1 MKRKNNSIKLTTKIS
16 FIFLVLLSLL
26 LVIGL
31 SEVFNLRS
39 VNDNLNH
46 IYSVNMKAIQD
57 VRTLRENVQ
66 ESQLNTLLAADQR
79 NSYNLTRYND
89 EINSIN
95 LENSSIMQQYE
106 KSVSSSKEKS
116 LLKDLKMMLDDYIK
130 ARDGVL
136 DAVKLSDY
144 SKAKE
149 LITNVTLK
157 RDSVDNTIK
166 SIVLF
171 NQNEARQAYEDSKST
186 YNLSLSI
193 TYIILGVSLTLA
205 VICSTYLRFY
215 ISKKLKSI
223 ISFTEKLKNGDLST
237 TVKLKNMDEF
247 GIIENSLNET
257 VLSLRQVISEI
268 NNSAVN
274 LSSSSEELSATI
286 EEVTSKVDTIN
297 ESIQH
302 IGSGVQELTSSI
314 EEVNYSTDKITSQV
328 TDLGYN
334 ADDSYNSAKDI
345 EVRAS
350 KLKANSTELVKNS
363 KDLYHSNQEAVLSS
377 IEQGKVVSEI
387 KIMATTITQIAD
399 QTNLLALNAMI
410 ESARAGEAGRGFAVV
425 AGEIIKLADSS
436 MGAVKNITKITDQI
450 ESAFKNLSSNANNIL
465 KYIEDTVTPNNE
477 EMINIGYQY
486 GDDAKLVADISK
498 KFHQSSSS
506 IKGIVNKINTE
517 IENISA
523 MSQQTNA
530 SSQEIIESISET
542 ASAIEEV
549 SRTATSQAE
558 LAQKLTILTSKFT
571 L

>member
-1 MKRKNNSIKLTTKIS
+1 MKRNNNSIKLTTKIS

-31 SEVFNLRS
+31 SEIFNLRS
-39 VNDNLNH
+39 VNDNLKH
-46 IYSVNMKAIQD
+46 IYSVNMKAIED

-95 LENSSIMQQYE
+95 MENSSIMQQYE
-106 KSVSSSKEKS
+106 TSVTSSKEKS

-130 ARDGVL
+130 ARDEVL
-136 DAVKLSDY
+136 DAVKLGDY

-186 YNLSLSI
+186 YNSSLTT
-193 TYIILGVSLTLA
+193 TYIILGISLTLA
-205 VICSTYLRFY
+205 AICSAYLRSY

-223 ISFTEKLKNGDLST
+223 ISFTERLKNGDLST
-237 TVKLKNMDEF
+237 TVKVKNMDEF
-247 GIIENSLNET
+247 GVIENSLNET
-257 VLSLRQVISEI
+257 VSSLRQVISEI

-328 TDLGYN
+328 TDLGSN

-345 EVRAS
+345 EARAS
-350 KLKANSTELVKNS
+350 KLKANSTELVNNS

-387 KIMATTITQIAD
+387 KVMATTITQIAD

-436 MGAVKNITKITDQI
+436 MAAVKNITKITDQI

>member
-1 MKRKNNSIKLTTKIS
+1 MKRKTNSIKLTTKIS

-95 LENSSIMQQYE
+95 MENSSIMQQYE

-130 ARDGVL
+130 ARDEVL
-136 DAVKLSDY
+136 DAVKFGDY

-314 EEVNYSTDKITSQV
+314 EEVNYSTDRITSQV

-363 KDLYHSNQEAVLSS
+363 KDLYLSNQEAVLSS

-436 MGAVKNITKITDQI
+436 MAAVKNITKITDQI